1 MLVYLA
7 MQPIDRRNA
16 LKTTL
21 LGTAAGLFSSIQSE
35 AKIRPTP
42 TEIEGPF
49 YPVTK
54 QKDKDFDL
62 TQVDGKKE
70 LAKGEVLTIS
80 GKVVD
85 TEGQVIEDAMIEL
98 WQANAVGR
106 YAHPRD
112 NSEAPLDPNFQGWA
126 IVPSGKAGDFS
137 FKTIKPGA
145 YKVAKN
151 RTRPP
156 HLHFKVTKFGYQPLT
171 TQMYFPEDSEL
182 QKTDGL
188 LQKKPKEAQALMIA
202 KKVKDG
208 SYDYKIVLAKI
219 AEEQPPQQ
227 E

>member
-1 MLVYLA
+1 

-21 LGTAAGLFSSIQSE
+21 LGTAAGLFASLQSE
-35 AKIRPTP
+35 AKISQTP
-42 TEIEGPF
+42 KEIEGPF
-49 YPVTK
+49 YPLTQ

-62 TQVDGKKE
+62 TVIKGNSTK
-70 LAKGEVLTIS
+70 AKGSVLTLT

-85 TEGQVIEDAMIEL
+85 TDGNVIEDAMVEL
-98 WQANAVGR
+98 WQANSAGR

-112 NSEAPLDPNFQGWA
+112 NSQAPLDPNFQGWS
-126 IVPSGKAGDFS
+126 IVPSGKDGGFK
-137 FKTIKPGA
+137 FKTIKPGG
-145 YKVAKN
+145 YDIAKD

-171 TQMYFPEDSEL
+171 TQMYFPEDTEL

-188 LQKKPKEAQALMIA
+188 LQRKSKADQALMIA
-202 KKVKDG
+202 KKTKDG
-208 SYDYKIVLAKI
+208 YYDYQIVLAK
-219 AEEQPPQQ
+219 AGSQAPQQ